1 MTLTSGVTTYKTFAF
16 VEVREEVSEAESRN
30 VFDNVKRAFQVKV
43 TDEIAKPERF
53 IVSHNIITPTK
64 WCSDYMFAEK
74 MTSFLNYHHIVWINA
89 ILLDKLSD
97 VDLLKLP
104 PVCKESAQNILRQD
118 Y

>member
-1 MTLTSGVTTYKTFAF
+1 MTFTSGVTAYKTFAF

-53 IVSHNIITPTK
+53 IVSKHVLRHAAT
-64 WCSDYMFAEK
+64 MF
-74 MTSFLNYHHIVWINA
+74 V
-89 ILLDKLSD
+89 KLKPGEETTHEALYKDELQEIFEDFQYNRVSEENPQIHF
-97 VDLLKLP
+97 DLLA
-104 PVCKESAQNILRQD
+104 C